1 MLDNVPVVNE
11 LGELLDVGRVK
22 KVAVDEHCPSME
34 AGEVRGEEAS
44 EGEVGA
50 LGGASLPP
58 VDAIGAQLRLLDGV
72 DLDGDGGPL
81 EDGVAAHSVGDVF
94 AVVVADEDLEGEVCW
109 VGALVGIHVG
119 GSMGE
124 VLVSDTRAWSGIV
137 ASYCGRHFLVLIAME
152 WDGRDQLG
160 GRGFIELSY

>member
-1 MLDNVPVVNE
+1 MYVPDVNE
-11 LGELLDVGRVK
+11 LGELLDVGSVEE
-22 KVAVDEHCPSME
+22 VAVDEHCPAME

-72 DLDGDGGPL
+72 DLDRDGGPL

-94 AVVVADEDLEGEVCW
+94 AVVVSDEDLEGEVWW
-109 VGALVGIHVG
+109 VGAIVSTHVG
-119 GSMGE
+119 GGMGE
-124 VLVSDTRAWSGIV
+124 VLGGDARAQNGIV
-137 ASYCGRHFLVLIAME
+137 GSY
-152 WDGRDQLG
+152 
-160 GRGFIELSY
+160 